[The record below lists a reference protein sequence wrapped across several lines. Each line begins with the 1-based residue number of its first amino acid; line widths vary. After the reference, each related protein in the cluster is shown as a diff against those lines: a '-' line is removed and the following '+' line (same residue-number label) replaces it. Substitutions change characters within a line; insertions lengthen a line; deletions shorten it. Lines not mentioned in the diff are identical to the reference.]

1 MIADVIFD
9 IPLTRSFAYRIPP
22 GLAVA
27 VGQRVRAPLHGRLR
41 TGVVIARREGVG
53 EGLTALD
60 GTADPEPLLGPI
72 QLHLTRWIESESF
85 SSWGSSCAAL
95 LPPAPPRPE
104 VTRVPAARAPALDA
118 GPDRLGADASGPRN
132 PPQLLTGGDREER
145 LLALLTS
152 QAEERG
158 LLLLVPEVEAAR
170 QWADRLRSRLGRP
183 VARLDS
189 GRPRRERWRAW
200 MELAS
205 GSLRV
210 AVGTRS
216 GLLAPVPAPA
226 TLVLV
231 DEHDPAHKPP
241 GHPRIH
247 SRQVVIERAG
257 LEGHSVILS
266 SATPSIESW
275 WNADSGRLIRAEG
288 SPAPWPAVEV
298 VDARGGLRSSPLS
311 RELRRRIDEA
321 LAGAGQVCLL
331 VTRISSVLACGEC
344 GFLARCPGCDISQ
357 AYSRARRECS
367 CRLCGRRAPAPDT
380 CPQCLG
386 HKLASLGWGAERVE
400 QAVRQAYPR
409 LTQARYDSEAL
420 TPARTRQLVRQWEEG
435 AVRLVIG
442 TRQALKALSPSRLKL
457 VGVVTPDHLLRLPD
471 FRAGERAFALLW
483 AAAEWVGDRGRL
495 IIQTQ

>member
-1 MIADVIFD
+1 V
-9 IPLTRSFAYRIPP
+9 
-22 GLAVA
+22 
-27 VGQRVRAPLHGRLR
+27 
-41 TGVVIARREGVG
+41 
-53 EGLTALD
+53 
-60 GTADPEPLLGPI
+60 
-72 QLHLTRWIESESF
+72 
-85 SSWGSSCAAL
+85 
-95 LPPAPPRPE
+95 
-104 VTRVPAARAPALDA
+104 
-118 GPDRLGADASGPRN
+118 
-132 PPQLLTGGDREER
+132 
-145 LLALLTS
+145 
-152 QAEERG
+152 
-158 LLLLVPEVEAAR
+158 
-170 QWADRLRSRLGRP
+170 
-183 VARLDS
+183 
-189 GRPRRERWRAW
+189 
-200 MELAS
+200 ELAS
-205 GSLRV
+205 GSSRV

-231 DEHDPAHKPP
+231 DEHDPAHQPP

-247 SRQVVIERAG
+247 SREVVIERAG

-266 SATPSIESW
+266 SATPSLESW
-275 WNADSGRLIRAEG
+275 WNAESGRLIRAEG

-298 VDARGGLRSSPLS
+298 VDARGGVRSSPLS

-344 GFLARCPGCDISQ
+344 GFLARCPDCNISL

-386 HKLASLGWGAERVE
+386 HKLAALGWGAERVE
-400 QAVRQAYPR
+400 QAVRQGYPHVSV
-409 LTQARYDSEAL
+409 ARYDSEAL
-420 TPARTRQLVRQWEEG
+420 TPARTRHLIRQWEDG

-495 IIQTQ
+495 IIQTQHPTHHAIRAVAAQELPGFYKPELKFRAEVGYPPFGRLCLLRIQGADAARVRTLAQECWRELQGAGRLRVFPPTPYGRFAKRLAWRIVVKGGSDLPRELRLVLDPFLDRRRAGPSMLEIEMDPLELV